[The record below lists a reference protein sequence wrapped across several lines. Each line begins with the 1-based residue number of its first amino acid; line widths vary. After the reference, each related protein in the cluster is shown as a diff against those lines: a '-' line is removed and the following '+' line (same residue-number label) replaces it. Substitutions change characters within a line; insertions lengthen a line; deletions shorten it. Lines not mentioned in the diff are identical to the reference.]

1 MLTEEQFK
9 NLKVGDRVVYIPT
22 KRLLKKIRKVQADA
36 IKQNLSPQLQYP
48 YRCSHCEGTVLHV
61 FKNIKKRNGDI
72 RTIIAMEWL
81 DIATSKKH
89 IGILPK
95 ADCDSYVLC
104 ALTNSLNINEI
115 I

>member
-1 MLTEEQFK
+1 MITKEQFDS
-9 NLKVGDRVVYIPT
+9 LKVGDKVTYIPT

-48 YRCSHCEGTVLHV
+48 YRCSHCEGTVLRV

-89 IGILPK
+89 IGILPEK
-95 ADCDSYVLC
+95 DCDSYVLF
-104 ALTNSLNINEI
+104 ASSTLLDINEI

>member
-1 MLTEEQFK
+1 MITKEQFD
-9 NLKVGDRVVYIPT
+9 NLKVGDKVTYIPT
-22 KRLLKKIRKVQADA
+22 KRILKKIREVQANA
-36 IKQNLSPQLQYP
+36 IKQNLSLQLAYP
-48 YRCSHCEGTVLHV
+48 YRCSHCEGTVLKI
-61 FKNIKKRNGDI
+61 FKNIKKRNGDN
-72 RTIIAMEWL
+72 RTIIVMEWL

-89 IGILPK
+89 IGILPE